1 MHEPTSTDTPNPLES
16 DEAPNR
22 GAERAS
28 TLRTAAIG
36 AGLGIFTVIGI
47 GAGTSALAG
56 AQSDDPPASESTEDP
71 TADSPARGEHLAEA
85 LAPLVEDGTLTQE
98 QADAVVAR
106 LREAGTEAREAR
118 GERQDGR
125 RGPDGLGGHRFPGE
139 SATAV
144 ADLIGLTPEEMRT
157 AIRDG
162 SSLADLAAD
171 AGVTSDQLLDA
182 MLSGVQERLAERVAE
197 GDLTQEQADERLARA
212 TERATAVIEGERP
225 S

>member
-1 MHEPTSTDTPNPLES
+1 
-16 DEAPNR
+16 
-22 GAERAS
+22 
-28 TLRTAAIG
+28 
-36 AGLGIFTVIGI
+36 
-47 GAGTSALAG
+47 
-56 AQSDDPPASESTEDP
+56 
-71 TADSPARGEHLAEA
+71 
-85 LAPLVEDGTLTQE
+85 
-98 QADAVVAR
+98 
-106 LREAGTEAREAR
+106 
-118 GERQDGR
+118 
-125 RGPDGLGGHRFPGE
+125 
-139 SATAV
+139 V

-182 MLSGVQERLAERVAE
+182 MLSGVQEHLAERVAE